1 MRLAMRRAV
10 TVLVVVSAGLAIV
23 VGMFGRVSELGEA
36 VFRSL
41 DVRPPATVERLGYLA
56 AIWVSDVAL
65 LLIAAIAY
73 GRYQRQA

>member
-1 MRLAMRRAV
+1 M
-10 TVLVVVSAGLAIV
+10 VVV
-23 VGMFGRVSELGEA
+23 MFGPVSELGEA

-56 AIWVSDVAL
+56 AIWVSDIAL

-73 GRYQRQA
+73 GRYRRPA